1 MKGTLYWPSLVHCEP
16 FVLSTHMLTDSRA
29 SPTCIKSQIGKKPK
43 QVTVN
48 ECLARAQAMPILWLW
63 QPLPKNPPN
72 MKLRRLVAFI
82 DVPLRVVATTHGS
95 QKNPTR
101 EIIQSAG
108 CFWVVLQPKVGNV
121 FFFWNSLFKG
131 VSERSKKP
139 NLRTHKLAKTCKSR
153 VITA

>member
-1 MKGTLYWPSLVHCEP
+1 
-16 FVLSTHMLTDSRA
+16 MLTDSRA
-29 SPTCIKSQIGKKPK
+29 SP
-43 QVTVN
+43 TVN

-72 MKLRRLVAFI
+72 MKLQRLVAFI

-121 FFFWNSLFKG
+121 FFLELPFQRCFRK
-131 VSERSKKP
+131 E
-139 NLRTHKLAKTCKSR
+139 
-153 VITA
+153 